1 MTKFKT
7 KHKAH
12 ALRKTGG
19 AALITAAVLTLALL
33 FTGCKQSTG
42 SSGGGNSGGGNS
54 GSSPIEGVWKG
65 VSATSVISGVTQT
78 DNFPVQCEDPDN
90 SGNTGA
96 KRQSYMCFQ
105 SGWVYNADE
114 FSGMSVPE
122 KNGLVGE
129 ESSQSYT
136 LSGNTLTMEGTEFT
150 VSYPSS
156 GRLELKTVEAGGDS
170 HTLLFEKTTDYT
182 AEQISA
188 APVTGCAVLILS
200 SDKPAIKVQAYTSD
214 HSPVTVAGCTQ
225 TSLAHG
231 TETELNAKGRR
242 VVLKGKIT
250 ILECNE
256 NRLAALNVEGLS
268 ALRSLEC
275 TGNQLT
281 ELNIRNLS
289 ALTALKCGGNRLTSL
304 DAQGLSTLVRLYCG
318 ENQLDTLNIQ
328 GCTDLQTLLCG
339 TNQLTSLD
347 AQGLTALKELYCP
360 KNQLATLNVQ
370 GCTSLQTLH
379 CYTNQ
384 LTSLDIHGLTALK
397 ELSGG
402 GNRLTSLNVQGC
414 TALQELACSTNQLT
428 ALNVQGLTLLQKL
441 VCYNNQLTTLSVQGL
456 TALQTLRCNGNK
468 LASLNVKNLS
478 ALKEL
483 YCNDNQLTTLT
494 VQGCTALEAL
504 ECNGNGLT
512 SLNVQNCPALYRLY
526 CDRNK
531 LNAQAFTKI
540 FGDLPSVTIGF
551 CVLYTEKAGVSEGNH
566 TDFTAPPALQSAFQ
580 NAKTVKKW
588 KMYKYDTAGEPVEM

>member
-1 MTKFKT
+1 MNSHNKK
-7 KHKAH
+7 
-12 ALRKTGG
+12 GG
-19 AALITAAVLTLALL
+19 AALAIAALALAASL
-33 FTGCKQSTG
+33 IFTACPNAA
-42 SSGGGNSGGGNS
+42 GGNNESGNSGGGGNTGG

-129 ESSQSYT
+129 ESSHSYT

-200 SDKPAIKVQAYTSD
+200 SDKPAIKVKAYTSD

-231 TETELNAKGRR
+231 TETELNATGTK

-256 NRLAALNVEGLS
+256 NRLAALNVGGLR
-268 ALRSLEC
+268 ALQSLEC

-304 DAQGLSTLVRLYCG
+304 DAQGLSALVGLYCG

-347 AQGLTALKELYCP
+347 A
-360 KNQLATLNVQ
+360 
-370 GCTSLQTLH
+370 
-379 CYTNQ
+379 
-384 LTSLDIHGLTALK
+384 
-397 ELSGG
+397 
-402 GNRLTSLNVQGC
+402 
-414 TALQELACSTNQLT
+414 
-428 ALNVQGLTLLQKL
+428 
-441 VCYNNQLTTLSVQGL
+441 
-456 TALQTLRCNGNK
+456 
-468 LASLNVKNLS
+468 
-478 ALKEL
+478 
-483 YCNDNQLTTLT
+483 
-494 VQGCTALEAL
+494 
-504 ECNGNGLT
+504 
-512 SLNVQNCPALYRLY
+512 
-526 CDRNK
+526 
-531 LNAQAFTKI
+531 
-540 FGDLPSVTIGF
+540 
-551 CVLYTEKAGVSEGNH
+551 
-566 TDFTAPPALQSAFQ
+566 
-580 NAKTVKKW
+580 
-588 KMYKYDTAGEPVEM
+588 